1 MHTAEYI
8 NFFKNQT
15 DYKITELQ
23 EEITGIEKR
32 LTTLYLDKENLSN
45 ESKENVK
52 KFLTTTNSTLLKSI
66 QEQQN
71 IIDEKIKSIDKEIA
85 KYQKS
90 QSKKIADIER
100 IKDYNAK
107 EKLQNLTIEEQG
119 ELYHKYL
126 ERVNYIPVTTMKGY
140 YIVQFLNGVKF
151 YIAITKVRSIAMAS
165 LLLDNWT
172 IDEKGI
178 VTANYYT
185 FKSNDMKNFNM
196 EMINKTKTMTIQ
208 EYLKSDLAKERA
220 LHLDLS
226 YRERYLE
233 KLHEAGLDGR
243 VRTLKKE

>member
-1 MHTAEYI
+1 MHTTEYI

-15 DYKITELQ
+15 DYRITELQ
-23 EEITGIEKR
+23 EEITGIENR
-32 LTTLYLDKENLSN
+32 LTTLYLDKENLLN
-45 ESKENVK
+45 ESKDNAN
-52 KFLTTTNSTLLKSI
+52 KFLITTNPTLLDSI
-66 QEQQN
+66 QNKQN
-71 IIDEKIKSIDKEIA
+71 IIDEKIKSIDKEIT
-85 KYQKS
+85 KYKKS

-151 YIAITKVRSIAMAS
+151 YIVITKVRSTAMAS

-178 VTANYYT
+178 ITANYDI
-185 FKSNDMKNFNM
+185 FKSSDMKNFSI
-196 EMINKTKTMTIQ
+196 EMVRKTKTMTLQ

-243 VRTLKKE
+243 HRPLKK

>member
-1 MHTAEYI
+1 MQGKEK
-8 NFFKNQT
+8 FKS
-15 DYKITELQ
+15 L
-23 EEITGIEKR
+23 
-32 LTTLYLDKENLSN
+32 
-45 ESKENVK
+45 
-52 KFLTTTNSTLLKSI
+52 
-66 QEQQN
+66 
-71 IIDEKIKSIDKEIA
+71 
-85 KYQKS
+85 

-151 YIAITKVRSIAMAS
+151 YIVITKVRSTAMAS

-178 VTANYYT
+178 VTAKYYT

-196 EMINKTKTMTIQ
+196 EMI
-208 EYLKSDLAKERA
+208 
-220 LHLDLS
+220 
-226 YRERYLE
+226 
-233 KLHEAGLDGR
+233 
-243 VRTLKKE
+243 KKQRL